1 MSFNIPSDKLVS
13 TIGLSLI
20 IIVLGIA
27 ATMLFIMS
35 QYNTTTQIMGT
46 QFILLLIIIGVAAI
60 IYSQGTSST
69 SQKTDQITK
78 SSTEMNKLVQIQKT
92 DSRDTSVADNTSV
105 ISYIK
110 KSNDENI
117 QTSVRYDSDHT
128 KITYKQ
134 NQKTKIT
141 FDGVYTNRNHI
152 FRGSITVYS
161 PDIKP

>member
-1 MSFNIPSDKLVS
+1 MSFNMPSDKLVS
-13 TIGLSLI
+13 TIMLSLI

-27 ATMLFIMS
+27 ATILLIMS
-35 QYNTTTQIMGT
+35 QYNTKTQIIGI
-46 QFILLLIIIGVAAI
+46 QFILLLTIIGVAAI

-78 SSTEMNKLVQIQKT
+78 SSTEINKLVQIQKT
-92 DSRDTSVADNTSV
+92 DSRDTSVADNTAV

-128 KITYKQ
+128 KIVYQQ
-134 NQKTKIT
+134 NPKTKIT
-141 FDGVYTNRNHI
+141 FDGVYTNRDHI
-152 FRGSITVYS
+152 FRGKITVYS